1 MSTDPLEQ
9 TISKILSQTEKR
21 VVSSLEE
28 TLTES
33 QKRLDDIRA
42 DLDAEYD
49 KIIADGKKEA
59 DKIEKQI
66 VGSSDLEARNQQLM
80 VVGEAVDRVFTQ
92 VLERISG
99 APRDEAY
106 SKLLET
112 LLRESMD
119 ILRSTEVIVYS
130 NKSDRDMVQSVLGG
144 FPDAEMASEDIDCLG
159 GIQIKSRDGTMAF
172 DNTLDARISRLKPL
186 IRKEI
191 AAKFG
196 VSR

>member
-42 DLDAEYD
+42 DLDDEYD

>member
-9 TISKILSQTEKR
+9 TITKILSQTEKR

>member
-1 MSTDPLEQ
+1 MEQ